1 MTTGCTKRGV
11 SRTEPDTNQSTHR
24 SIKRLKKDKTQ
35 NTGLLRKVLLSF
47 TLKTILTLHLRK
59 HLRLFPPDPAGP
71 RKLIDATLAK
81 QEKYSIETKV
91 IVRDH

>member
-1 MTTGCTKRGV
+1 M
-11 SRTEPDTNQSTHR
+11 
-24 SIKRLKKDKTQ
+24 
-35 NTGLLRKVLLSF
+35 LSF

-81 QEKYSIETKV
+81 QEKYSIETQV
-91 IVRDH
+91 IVRDHKSRDTLFTGVVAVTCATFLFYTGSI